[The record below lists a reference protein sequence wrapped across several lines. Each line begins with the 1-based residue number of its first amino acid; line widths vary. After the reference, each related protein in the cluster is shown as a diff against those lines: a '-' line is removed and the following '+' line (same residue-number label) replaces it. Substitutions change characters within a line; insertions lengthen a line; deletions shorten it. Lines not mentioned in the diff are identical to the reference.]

1 MGSASFSPSGRQYE
15 ISSGPIRL
23 VATEVGASIRRLDVD
38 GIAILEPFAVDALSD
53 GAHGAL
59 LAPWPNRIPTG
70 RYAFG
75 GRECQLD
82 LSDPSH
88 GAAIHG
94 LLRWQPFACS
104 LHVTDAVTLEHLLW
118 PSPGYPF
125 ALQLAVTYS
134 LDEAGLRVRVEV
146 HNLGMETCPFALGH
160 HPYVAAGEDA
170 HVDDLLIRVPGL
182 EFATMDARGEL
193 VGWQEVDG
201 SAYDFRSGRIVGDQV
216 LDGVLRG
223 GIRGSDG
230 RLRVDVRRPDEREVT
245 LWMDEHFDYV
255 QLFSG
260 DTLAPDR
267 RRRGLAIEPMT
278 APPGAFRSGEGV
290 QLVAP
295 KEKVVMEWGIEL
307 RSR

>member
-1 MGSASFSPSGRQYE
+1 M
-15 ISSGPIRL
+15 
-23 VATEVGASIRRLDVD
+23 ATEVGATIRRLDVD
-38 GIAILEPFAVDALSD
+38 GIAILEPFAVDALTD

-70 RYAFG
+70 RYEFG
-75 GRECQLD
+75 GQEYQLD

-94 LLRWQPFACS
+94 LVRWQPFECR
-104 LHVTDAVTLEHLLW
+104 LHVDDAVTLGHLLW

-125 ALQLAVTYS
+125 ALELAVTYS
-134 LDEAGLRVRVEV
+134 VDEEGLRVRVEV
-146 HNLGMETCPFALGH
+146 HNVGTVTCPFALGH
-160 HPYVAAGEDA
+160 HPYFAAGDGA
-170 HVDDLLIRVPGL
+170 RVDDLAIRVPGI
-182 EFATMDARGEL
+182 EYATMDARGEL
-193 VGWQEVDG
+193 GGWQGVDG
-201 SAYDFRSGRIVGDQV
+201 SPYDFRSGRIVGGQL
-216 LDGVLRG
+216 LDGVFRG
-223 GIRGSDG
+223 GTRDLDG
-230 RLRVDVRRPDEREVT
+230 RLRVDVRRHDEREVT

-260 DTLAPDR
+260 DTLAPNR

-295 KEKVVMEWGIEL
+295 REKVVMEWGIAL
-307 RSR
+307 QSR